1 MPVFHTKTIESI
13 LDPVAQQVSKLVIL
27 HEEAEDG
34 IPMPDLQQPVRSVSN
49 AVSNLVKVGR
59 ETINSS
65 DDPILR
71 QDMPAALVRV
81 ERSSKLLEEASDMLK
96 HDPFSSPA
104 RKRLIEGSGGIL
116 QATSALLLCFDES
129 EVRKIIKE
137 CHRVLDYLAVAE
149 VIETLDELVQF
160 LRDLSPCLS
169 KVSREVSAR
178 EKELTHQLKSTEMN
192 GKYQCCKEDYP
203 DYVCIRCHNVY
214 HPCCVDGA
222 NVLKLDGFQIYCSL
236 ECESRD
242 VEDNVRNADL
252 EAVIVKLRKELA
264 ERSNY
269 LKRLSKT
276 FLQFEDDV
284 MYKENEYETTLLQQQ
299 EKIKG
304 LTKEIAELKRQKEQ
318 SNEKSNEHARYVQKL
333 EKDFVELSDMY
344 KQMVSTIRMLE
355 CDNMNYQKLVQD
367 FKTKS
372 EAEEAVELV
381 ESAPVASK
389 VEETSK
395 DSSKAKETS
404 DDVNKVASPTNDFNG
419 NTLFLLGYTCAVN
432 LYKMLTREVS
442 GDKQS
447 SVKFENVPETINN
460 LVKSIAEFHNL
471 GKFTFYMF
479 KGIFSTLIPSG
490 GFLQYKPLL
499 VHSEILVRCLEQVK
513 TLAPILIC
521 SMKIYIHIVSQ
532 GGKGAEEAAEN
543 RNYLAQRMTDE
554 INEIIRVLQLTSY
567 DEEQSELDNL
577 TVLKKLQNAIS
588 NKINAA
594 NDWLFDPNAVRGG
607 VGEKSLRQIIEAAQK
622 VADRCLPNDAHVI
635 NKLCSDLTT
644 MTDAL
649 CELRQDGKGA
659 TPQAESL
666 ARGIREK
673 LGNLQ
678 QAVMNAVVAV
688 DKTGLQQT
696 AHTVQGRLEQARKWL
711 SNPGHDDKGLGKRA
725 INAIVEEGRRV
736 ADGLPGVQKAEILQ
750 LCDEVDGLSRQLA
763 DLCAQGLGNS
773 PQAQEVARKLS
784 QKLHELKEKINQAV
798 VNRVVEDFIDILTP
812 LKVFTEAVLA
822 PEGTPNRDLNF
833 SDKAANLQQFSNRAV
848 KTAKM
853 VAAGGSSGNK
863 KLAEALQS
871 AANQVESLTPQLI
884 SAGSIRMNYPTS
896 KAADEHFENLR
907 QQYADTLTRVR
918 NLCDEA
924 TDSADF
930 IKASEEQM
938 RKHTFLC
945 EEGIKNRQPQKMVDN
960 TSAIARLAN
969 RVLLVAKQ
977 ECENSEDP
985 SFINN
990 LDRASDVLQ
999 NSIPPMV
1006 QDAKLVAINPADSHA
1021 ASKWRDSNKALL
1033 NAVGNVRQ
1041 AVQVNPEL
1049 PPLPDI
1055 NSLNLGEPLRNT
1067 PTPSR
1072 ELEGLSPAGHQH
1084 GGRVSPLPKWARG
1097 DNSDLLCQEL
1107 ASHCQDAGRSQFI
1120 PEYIIEDEQAPP
1132 RPPLPYD
1139 GAPVR
1144 PPPPPETDDEDE
1156 VFKTAPLPSQPI
1168 MVAAHN
1174 LHREVRQWS
1183 AKDNELIAAAQRMAK
1198 LMARLSELVHND
1210 DKGSKRELIA
1220 TAKAIADAS
1229 ADVTR
1234 IAKQLARECTD
1245 KRIRTNLLQV
1255 CERIPT
1261 IATQLKILST
1271 VKATMLGSQGSEED
1285 REATEMLE
1293 GNAQNL
1299 MQSVKE
1305 TVRAAESASVKIHAQ
1320 THGRLRWV
1328 RKQPWYA
1335 YA

>member
-13 LDPVAQQVSKLVIL
+13 LEPVAQQVSKLVIL

-34 IPMPDLQQPVRSVSN
+34 IPMPDLEQPVRTVSS

-59 ETINSS
+59 DTINSS

-71 QDMPAALVRV
+71 QDMPAALIRV
-81 ERSSKLLEEASDMLK
+81 ERSARLLEDASSRLK
-96 HDPFSSPA
+96 VDPCSAPA
-104 RKRLIEGSGGIL
+104 RKLLIEGSGGIL

-129 EVRKIIKE
+129 EVRKIIRE

-169 KVSREVSAR
+169 RVSREVSDR
-178 EKELTHQLKSTEMN
+178 EKELTHQ
-192 GKYQCCKEDYP
+192 
-203 DYVCIRCHNVY
+203 
-214 HPCCVDGA
+214 
-222 NVLKLDGFQIYCSL
+222 
-236 ECESRD
+236 
-242 VEDNVRNADL
+242 
-252 EAVIVKLRKELA
+252 
-264 ERSNY
+264 
-269 LKRLSKT
+269 
-276 FLQFEDDV
+276 
-284 MYKENEYETTLLQQQ
+284 
-299 EKIKG
+299 
-304 LTKEIAELKRQKEQ
+304 
-318 SNEKSNEHARYVQKL
+318 
-333 EKDFVELSDMY
+333 
-344 KQMVSTIRMLE
+344 
-355 CDNMNYQKLVQD
+355 
-367 FKTKS
+367 
-372 EAEEAVELV
+372 
-381 ESAPVASK
+381 
-389 VEETSK
+389 
-395 DSSKAKETS
+395 
-404 DDVNKVASPTNDFNG
+404 
-419 NTLFLLGYTCAVN
+419 
-432 LYKMLTREVS
+432 
-442 GDKQS
+442 
-447 SVKFENVPETINN
+447 
-460 LVKSIAEFHNL
+460 
-471 GKFTFYMF
+471 
-479 KGIFSTLIPSG
+479 
-490 GFLQYKPLL
+490 

-532 GGKGAEEAAEN
+532 EGKGADEAAEN

-567 DEEQSELDNL
+567 DEEQSDLDNL
-577 TVLKKLQNAIS
+577 TVLKKLQNAIQ
-588 NKINAA
+588 NKLNAA
-594 NDWLFDPNAVRGG
+594 SDWLLDPNAVRGG
-607 VGEKSLRQIIEAAQK
+607 VGEKSLRQIIEDAQK
-622 VADRCLPNDAHVI
+622 VAERCLPQDAHNI

-659 TPQAESL
+659 SPQAESL
-666 ARGIREK
+666 ARGIKEK
-673 LGNLQ
+673 LGQLQ
-678 QAVMNAVVAV
+678 QAVNTAIINV
-688 DKTGLQQT
+688 DKAGLQQT

-711 SNPGHDDKGLGKRA
+711 SNPGQDDKGLGRRA
-725 INAIVEEGRRV
+725 INAIVEEGRKV

-750 LCDEVDGLSRQLA
+750 LCDEVDSLSRQLA
-763 DLCAQGLGNS
+763 DLCAQGKGNT
-773 PQAQEVARKLS
+773 PQAHEIARRLS
-784 QKLHELKEKINQAV
+784 QKLHELKEKIQQAV
-798 VNRVVEDFIDILTP
+798 TNRVVEDFIDIVTP
-812 LKVFTEAVLA
+812 LKLFTEAVLA
-822 PEGTPNRDLNF
+822 PEGTPNREQNF
-833 SDKAANLQQFSNRAV
+833 SDKASNLQNFSNRAV
-848 KTAKM
+848 KTARM
-853 VAAGGSSGNK
+853 VAAGGSGGNK
-863 KLAEALQS
+863 KLAEALS
-871 AANQVESLTPQLI
+871 SVASQVESLTPQLI
-884 SAGSIRMNYPTS
+884 SAGSIRMNYPSS

-907 QQYADTLTRVR
+907 QQYADTVTKMR

-938 RKHTFLC
+938 KKHSFLC
-945 EEGIKNRQPQKMVDN
+945 EEAIKNRQPQKMVDN

-977 ECENSEDP
+977 ESDNSEDP
-985 SFINN
+985 NFINELN
-990 LDRASDVLQ
+990 RASDALQ
-999 NSIPPMV
+999 GAVPPMV
-1006 QDAKLVAINPADSHA
+1006 QDAKSVAVNPADHNAVSR
-1021 ASKWRDSNKALL
+1021 WRESNKALL
-1033 NAVGNVRQ
+1033 NAVGQVRG
-1041 AVQVNPEL
+1041 AVQVSPEL

-1055 NSLNLGEPLRNT
+1055 NNLHIERPSNQYFVEKVGSSLRDA
-1067 PTPSR
+1067 PSPGT
-1072 ELEGLSPAGHQH
+1072 EFYGGQYSPNQH
-1084 GGRVSPLPKWARG
+1084 YGRPVSPLPKWARG
-1097 DNSDLLCQEL
+1097 DNSDVLMQEL
-1107 ASHCQDAGRSQFI
+1107 VPSYKSTS
-1120 PEYIIEDEQAPP
+1120 EQAPP

-1139 GAPVR
+1139 GAPLR
-1144 PPPPPETDDEDE
+1144 PPPPETDDEDD
-1156 VFKTAPLPSQPI
+1156 VFKTIPNPSQPI

-1229 ADVTR
+1229 ADATR

-1305 TVRAAESASVKIHAQ
+1305 TVRAAEGASVKIHAQ

-1328 RKQPWYA
+1328 RRQPWYA

>member
-49 AVSNLVKVGR
+49 AVFNLVKVGR

-65 DDPILR
+65 DDAILR

-96 HDPFSSPA
+96 QDPFSSPA

-169 KVSREVSAR
+169 KVTREVSAR
-178 EKELTHQLKSTEMN
+178 EKELTHQ
-192 GKYQCCKEDYP
+192 
-203 DYVCIRCHNVY
+203 
-214 HPCCVDGA
+214 
-222 NVLKLDGFQIYCSL
+222 
-236 ECESRD
+236 
-242 VEDNVRNADL
+242 
-252 EAVIVKLRKELA
+252 
-264 ERSNY
+264 
-269 LKRLSKT
+269 
-276 FLQFEDDV
+276 
-284 MYKENEYETTLLQQQ
+284 
-299 EKIKG
+299 
-304 LTKEIAELKRQKEQ
+304 
-318 SNEKSNEHARYVQKL
+318 
-333 EKDFVELSDMY
+333 
-344 KQMVSTIRMLE
+344 
-355 CDNMNYQKLVQD
+355 
-367 FKTKS
+367 
-372 EAEEAVELV
+372 
-381 ESAPVASK
+381 
-389 VEETSK
+389 
-395 DSSKAKETS
+395 
-404 DDVNKVASPTNDFNG
+404 
-419 NTLFLLGYTCAVN
+419 
-432 LYKMLTREVS
+432 
-442 GDKQS
+442 
-447 SVKFENVPETINN
+447 
-460 LVKSIAEFHNL
+460 
-471 GKFTFYMF
+471 
-479 KGIFSTLIPSG
+479 
-490 GFLQYKPLL
+490 
-499 VHSEILVRCLEQVK
+499 VHSEILVRCLEQIK

-543 RNYLAQRMTDE
+543 RNYLCQRMTDE

-567 DEEQSELDNL
+567 DEEQSDLDNL
-577 TVLKKLQNAIS
+577 TVLKKLQNAIV

-594 NDWLFDPNAVRGG
+594 NDWLFDPTAVRGG
-607 VGEKSLRQIIEAAQK
+607 VGEKSLRQIIDAAQK
-622 VADRCLPNDAHVI
+622 VADRCLPQDAHSI
-635 NKLCSDLTT
+635 KKICSDLTT

-666 ARGIREK
+666 ARGIRDK
-673 LGNLQ
+673 LGDLQ

-711 SNPGHDDKGLGKRA
+711 SNPGHDDKGLGQRA
-725 INAIVEEGRRV
+725 ISAIVEEGRKV

-750 LCDEVDGLSRQLA
+750 LCDEVDTLSHHLA
-763 DLCAQGLGNS
+763 DLCRQGLGNT
-773 PQAQEVARKLS
+773 PQAQEVARHLS

-798 VNRVVEDFIDILTP
+798 VNRVVEDFIDIVSP
-812 LKVFTEAVLA
+812 LKQFTEATLA
-822 PEGTPNRDLNF
+822 PEGTPNRDQNF
-833 SDKAANLQQFSNRAV
+833 ADKAANLQQFSNRAV

-863 KLAEALQS
+863 KLAEALQC

-907 QQYADTLTRVR
+907 QQYADTLTKVR

-924 TDSADF
+924 TDSGDF

-938 RKHTFLC
+938 KKHTFLC
-945 EEGIKNRQPQKMVDN
+945 EEAIKNRQPQKMVDN

-977 ECENSEDP
+977 ESDNSEDP
-985 SFINN
+985 NFIENVN
-990 LDRASDVLQ
+990 GASDLLQ
-999 NSIPPMV
+999 SAVPPMV
-1006 QDAKLVAINPADSHA
+1006 QDAKLVAVNPADSNA

-1033 NAVGNVRQ
+1033 NAVGQVRQ
-1041 AVQVNPEL
+1041 AVQVNPDL

-1055 NSLNLGEPLRNT
+1055 NSLNLETT
-1067 PTPSR
+1067 PNR
-1072 ELEGLSPAGHQH
+1072 Y
-1084 GGRVSPLPKWARG
+1084 
-1097 DNSDLLCQEL
+1097 
-1107 ASHCQDAGRSQFI
+1107 FI
-1120 PEYIIEDEQAPP
+1120 DKDQAPP
-1132 RPPLPYD
+1132 RPPLPYE

-1144 PPPPPETDDEDE
+1144 PPPPETDDEDE

-1183 AKDNELIAAAQRMAK
+1183 AKDNDLIAAAQRMAK

-1320 THGRLRWV
+1320 THGKLRWV

>member
-13 LDPVAQQVSKLVIL
+13 LEPVAQQVSKLVIL

-34 IPMPDLQQPVRSVSN
+34 IPMPDLEQPVRSVSN

-81 ERSSKLLEEASDMLK
+81 ERSSKLLEEASSMLK
-96 HDPFSSPA
+96 SDPYSSPA

-129 EVRKIIKE
+129 EVRKIIRE

-178 EKELTHQLKSTEMN
+178 EKELTHQ
-192 GKYQCCKEDYP
+192 
-203 DYVCIRCHNVY
+203 
-214 HPCCVDGA
+214 
-222 NVLKLDGFQIYCSL
+222 
-236 ECESRD
+236 
-242 VEDNVRNADL
+242 
-252 EAVIVKLRKELA
+252 
-264 ERSNY
+264 
-269 LKRLSKT
+269 
-276 FLQFEDDV
+276 
-284 MYKENEYETTLLQQQ
+284 
-299 EKIKG
+299 
-304 LTKEIAELKRQKEQ
+304 
-318 SNEKSNEHARYVQKL
+318 
-333 EKDFVELSDMY
+333 
-344 KQMVSTIRMLE
+344 
-355 CDNMNYQKLVQD
+355 
-367 FKTKS
+367 
-372 EAEEAVELV
+372 
-381 ESAPVASK
+381 
-389 VEETSK
+389 
-395 DSSKAKETS
+395 
-404 DDVNKVASPTNDFNG
+404 
-419 NTLFLLGYTCAVN
+419 
-432 LYKMLTREVS
+432 
-442 GDKQS
+442 
-447 SVKFENVPETINN
+447 
-460 LVKSIAEFHNL
+460 
-471 GKFTFYMF
+471 
-479 KGIFSTLIPSG
+479 
-490 GFLQYKPLL
+490 
-499 VHSEILVRCLEQVK
+499 VHSEILVRCLDQVK

-521 SMKIYIHIVSQ
+521 SMKIYIQIVSQ
-532 GGKGAEEAAEN
+532 GGKRVEEAIEN

-567 DEEQSELDNL
+567 DEEQSDLDNL
-577 TVLKKLQNAIS
+577 TVLKKLQNAIQ
-588 NKINAA
+588 NKINTA
-594 NDWLFDPNAVRGG
+594 NDWLLDPNAVRGG
-607 VGEKSLRQIIEAAQK
+607 IGEKSLRQIIEAAQK
-622 VADRCLPNDAHVI
+622 VAERCLPQDARNI
-635 NKLCSDLTT
+635 NKLCSELNT

-666 ARGIREK
+666 ARGIKEK

-678 QAVMNAVVAV
+678 QAVLNAVVAV
-688 DKTGLQQT
+688 DKAGLQQT

-711 SNPGHDDKGLGKRA
+711 SNPGQDDKGLGRRA
-725 INAIVEEGRRV
+725 IALIVEEGRKV

-750 LCDEVDGLSRQLA
+750 LCDEVDALSNKLA
-763 DLCAQGLGNS
+763 DLCAQGKGNT
-773 PQAQEVARKLS
+773 PEAQEIARKLS
-784 QKLHELKEKINQAV
+784 QKLHELKERINQAV
-798 VNRVVEDFIDILTP
+798 VNRVVEDFIDIVTP
-812 LKVFTEAVLA
+812 LKQFTDAVLA
-822 PEGTPNRDLNF
+822 PEGTPNRDQNF
-833 SDKAANLQQFSNRAV
+833 ADRAANLQQFTNRAV
-848 KTAKM
+848 KTARM
-853 VAAGGSSGNK
+853 VAAGGSGGNK

-871 AANQVESLTPQLI
+871 ASNQVESLTPQLV

-907 QQYADTLTRVR
+907 QQYADTVTKMR

-945 EEGIKNRQPQKMVDN
+945 EEAIKNRQPQKMVDN

-977 ECENSEDP
+977 ESDNSEDP
-985 SFINN
+985 SFIDDVN
-990 LDRASDVLQ
+990 RASDALQ
-999 NSIPPMV
+999 GTIPPMV
-1006 QDAKLVAINPADSHA
+1006 QDAKSVAVNPADGA
-1021 ASKWRDSNKALL
+1021 AVSRWRDSNKALL
-1033 NAVGNVRQ
+1033 NAVGEVRK
-1041 AVQVNPEL
+1041 AVQINPEL

-1055 NSLNLGEPLRNT
+1055 NSLNLEPAPNSLFIEKVGEPLRNT
-1067 PTPSR
+1067 PTPGR
-1072 ELEGLSPAGHQH
+1072 DPGALSPTPHQH
-1084 GGRVSPLPKWARG
+1084 GRVSPLPKWARG

-1107 ASHCQDAGRSQFI
+1107 IPSVDREPGYCSFI
-1120 PEYIIEDEQAPP
+1120 PEYILEDDMAPP
-1132 RPPLPYD
+1132 RPPLPHD
-1139 GAPVR
+1139 GAPMR
-1144 PPPPPETDDEDE
+1144 PPPPPETDDEDD
-1156 VFKTAPLPSQPI
+1156 VFRHAPSSTQPI

-1183 AKDNELIAAAQRMAK
+1183 AKDNELIAAAKRMAV
-1198 LMARLSELVHND
+1198 LMAHLSELVHND

-1229 ADVTR
+1229 NDVTR

-1271 VKATMLGSQGSEED
+1271 VKATMLGAQGSEED

-1320 THGRLRWV
+1320 THGKLRWV
-1328 RKQPWYA
+1328 RRQPWYA

>member
-13 LDPVAQQVSKLVIL
+13 LEPVAQQVSKLVIL

-34 IPMPDLQQPVRSVSN
+34 IPMPDLEQPVRSVSN

-81 ERSSKLLEEASDMLK
+81 ERSSKLLEEASSMLK
-96 HDPFSSPA
+96 SDPYSSPA

-129 EVRKIIKE
+129 EVRKIIRE

-178 EKELTHQLKSTEMN
+178 EKELTHQ
-192 GKYQCCKEDYP
+192 
-203 DYVCIRCHNVY
+203 
-214 HPCCVDGA
+214 
-222 NVLKLDGFQIYCSL
+222 
-236 ECESRD
+236 
-242 VEDNVRNADL
+242 
-252 EAVIVKLRKELA
+252 
-264 ERSNY
+264 
-269 LKRLSKT
+269 
-276 FLQFEDDV
+276 
-284 MYKENEYETTLLQQQ
+284 
-299 EKIKG
+299 
-304 LTKEIAELKRQKEQ
+304 
-318 SNEKSNEHARYVQKL
+318 
-333 EKDFVELSDMY
+333 
-344 KQMVSTIRMLE
+344 
-355 CDNMNYQKLVQD
+355 
-367 FKTKS
+367 
-372 EAEEAVELV
+372 
-381 ESAPVASK
+381 
-389 VEETSK
+389 
-395 DSSKAKETS
+395 
-404 DDVNKVASPTNDFNG
+404 
-419 NTLFLLGYTCAVN
+419 
-432 LYKMLTREVS
+432 
-442 GDKQS
+442 
-447 SVKFENVPETINN
+447 
-460 LVKSIAEFHNL
+460 
-471 GKFTFYMF
+471 
-479 KGIFSTLIPSG
+479 
-490 GFLQYKPLL
+490 
-499 VHSEILVRCLEQVK
+499 VHSEILVRCLDQVK

-521 SMKIYIHIVSQ
+521 SMKIYIQIVSQ
-532 GGKGAEEAAEN
+532 GGKRVEEAIEN

-567 DEEQSELDNL
+567 DEEQSDLDNL
-577 TVLKKLQNAIS
+577 TVLKKLQNAIQ
-588 NKINAA
+588 NKINTA
-594 NDWLFDPNAVRGG
+594 NDWLLDPNAVRGG
-607 VGEKSLRQIIEAAQK
+607 IGEKSLRQIIEAAQK
-622 VADRCLPNDAHVI
+622 VAERCLPQDARNI
-635 NKLCSDLTT
+635 NKLCSELNT

-666 ARGIREK
+666 ARGIKEK

-678 QAVMNAVVAV
+678 QAVLNAVVAV
-688 DKTGLQQT
+688 DKAGLQQT

-725 INAIVEEGRRV
+725 IALIVEEGRKV

-750 LCDEVDGLSRQLA
+750 LCDEVDALSNQLA
-763 DLCAQGLGNS
+763 NLCAQGKGNT
-773 PQAQEVARKLS
+773 PEAQEIARKLS
-784 QKLHELKEKINQAV
+784 QKLHELKERINQAV
-798 VNRVVEDFIDILTP
+798 VNRVVEDFIDIVTP
-812 LKVFTEAVLA
+812 LKQFTDAVLA
-822 PEGTPNRDLNF
+822 PEGTPNRDQNF
-833 SDKAANLQQFSNRAV
+833 ADKAANLQQFTNRAV
-848 KTAKM
+848 KTARM

-871 AANQVESLTPQLI
+871 ASNQVESLTPQLV

-907 QQYADTLTRVR
+907 QQYADTVTKMR

-924 TDSADF
+924 TDSGDF

-945 EEGIKNRQPQKMVDN
+945 EEAIKNRQPQKMVDN

-977 ECENSEDP
+977 ESDNSEDP
-985 SFINN
+985 SFIDDVN
-990 LDRASDVLQ
+990 RASDALQ
-999 NSIPPMV
+999 GSIPPMV
-1006 QDAKLVAINPADSHA
+1006 QDAKSVAVNPADGA
-1021 ASKWRDSNKALL
+1021 AVSRWRDSNKALL
-1033 NAVGNVRQ
+1033 NAVGDVRK
-1041 AVQVNPEL
+1041 AVQINPEL

-1055 NSLNLGEPLRNT
+1055 NSLNLVGEPLRNT
-1067 PTPSR
+1067 PTPGR
-1072 ELEGLSPAGHQH
+1072 DPGALSPTPHQH
-1084 GGRVSPLPKWARG
+1084 GRVSPLPKWAR
-1097 DNSDLLCQEL
+1097 DM
-1107 ASHCQDAGRSQFI
+1107 
-1120 PEYIIEDEQAPP
+1120 APP
-1132 RPPLPYD
+1132 RPPLPHD
-1139 GAPVR
+1139 GAPMR
-1144 PPPPPETDDEDE
+1144 PPPPPPETDDEDD
-1156 VFKTAPLPSQPI
+1156 VFRHAPSSTQPI

-1183 AKDNELIAAAQRMAK
+1183 AKDNELIAAAKRMAV
-1198 LMARLSELVHND
+1198 LMAHLSELVHND

-1229 ADVTR
+1229 NDVTR

-1271 VKATMLGSQGSEED
+1271 VKATMLGAQGSEED

-1320 THGRLRWV
+1320 THGKLRWV
-1328 RKQPWYA
+1328 RRQPWYA

>member
-34 IPMPDLQQPVRSVSN
+34 LPMPDLQQPVRSVSN
-49 AVSNLVKVGR
+49 AVLNLVKVGR

-65 DDPILR
+65 DDQILK
-71 QDMPAALVRV
+71 QDMPGALVRV
-81 ERSSKLLEEASDMLK
+81 ERSSKLLEEASCMLK
-96 HDPFSSPA
+96 DDPYSSPA
-104 RKRLIEGSGGIL
+104 RKRLIDGSGGIL

-129 EVRKIIKE
+129 EVRKIIRE

-169 KVSREVSAR
+169 RVSREVSAR
-178 EKELTHQLKSTEMN
+178 EKELTHQ
-192 GKYQCCKEDYP
+192 
-203 DYVCIRCHNVY
+203 V
-214 HPCCVDGA
+214 
-222 NVLKLDGFQIYCSL
+222 
-236 ECESRD
+236 
-242 VEDNVRNADL
+242 
-252 EAVIVKLRKELA
+252 
-264 ERSNY
+264 
-269 LKRLSKT
+269 
-276 FLQFEDDV
+276 
-284 MYKENEYETTLLQQQ
+284 
-299 EKIKG
+299 
-304 LTKEIAELKRQKEQ
+304 
-318 SNEKSNEHARYVQKL
+318 HA
-333 EKDFVELSDMY
+333 
-344 KQMVSTIRMLE
+344 
-355 CDNMNYQKLVQD
+355 
-367 FKTKS
+367 
-372 EAEEAVELV
+372 
-381 ESAPVASK
+381 
-389 VEETSK
+389 
-395 DSSKAKETS
+395 
-404 DDVNKVASPTNDFNG
+404 
-419 NTLFLLGYTCAVN
+419 
-432 LYKMLTREVS
+432 
-442 GDKQS
+442 
-447 SVKFENVPETINN
+447 
-460 LVKSIAEFHNL
+460 
-471 GKFTFYMF
+471 
-479 KGIFSTLIPSG
+479 
-490 GFLQYKPLL
+490 
-499 VHSEILVRCLEQVK
+499 EILVRCLEQIK

-543 RNYLAQRMTDE
+543 RNYLAMRMTDE

-567 DEEQSELDNL
+567 DEETSELDNL
-577 TVLKKLQNAIS
+577 TVLKKLQNAIQ
-588 NKINAA
+588 NKINTA
-594 NDWLFDPNAVRGG
+594 NDWLLDSNAVKGG
-607 VGEKSLRQIIEAAQK
+607 IGEKSLRQIIEDAQK
-622 VADRCLPNDAHVI
+622 VSQRCLPHDSNMI
-635 NKLCSDLTT
+635 NKFCSDLTT

-649 CELRQDGKGA
+649 CELRQEGKGN

-673 LGNLQ
+673 LTDLQ
-678 QAVMNAVVAV
+678 QAVLHAVVAV

-711 SNPGHDDKGLGKRA
+711 SNPGQDDKGLGQRA
-725 INAIVEEGRRV
+725 IALIAEEGRKV
-736 ADGLPGVQKAEILQ
+736 ANGLPGIQKTEVLQ
-750 LCDEVDGLSRQLA
+750 LCDEVEGLSHQLS
-763 DLCAQGLGNS
+763 DLCAQGRGDS
-773 PQAQEVARKLS
+773 PQAHEVAKRLS

-798 VNRVVEDFIDILTP
+798 VNRVVEDFIDIVTP
-812 LKVFTEAVLA
+812 LKQFTEAVMV
-822 PEGTPNRDLNF
+822 PEGTPNRDQNF

-853 VAAGGSSGNK
+853 VAAGGSGGNK
-863 KLAEALQS
+863 KIAESLQS
-871 AANQVESLTPQLI
+871 AANQVESLTPQLT
-884 SAGSIRMNYPTS
+884 SAGSIRMNYPSS
-896 KAADEHFENLR
+896 KAADEHFENLKN
-907 QQYADTLTRVR
+907 QYADTLTKVR

-945 EEGIKNRQPQKMVDN
+945 EEAIKNKQPQKMVDN

-977 ECENSEDP
+977 ESDNSEDP
-985 SFINN
+985 NFIDDVN
-990 LDRASDVLQ
+990 RASDYLQ
-999 NSIPPMV
+999 NCVPPMV
-1006 QDAKLVAINPADSHA
+1006 QDAKLVAINPSDVGA
-1021 ASKWRDSNKALL
+1021 ASRWRESNKMLL
-1033 NAVGNVRQ
+1033 NAVEVVRK
-1041 AVQVNPEL
+1041 AVLINPEL
-1049 PPLPDI
+1049 PPLPDM
-1055 NSLNLGEPLRNT
+1055 NSLHLEPPAHTYFVDKVGELLRRT
-1067 PTPSR
+1067 PTPGDR
-1072 ELEGLSPAGHQH
+1072 NLGTLSPTHHQQ
-1084 GGRVSPLPKWARG
+1084 GRVSPLPKWARG
-1097 DNSDLLCQEL
+1097 DNSDLLYQEL
-1107 ASHCQDAGRSQFI
+1107 LPNQNER
-1120 PEYIIEDEQAPP
+1120 DEAPP
-1132 RPPLPYD
+1132 RPPLPSD

-1144 PPPPPETDDEDE
+1144 PPPPETDDEDD
-1156 VFKTAPLPSQPI
+1156 VFKNAPSSSQPI

-1183 AKDNELIAAAQRMAK
+1183 AKDNELIGGARRMAV

-1271 VKATMLGSQGSEED
+1271 VKATMLGAQGSEED

-1305 TVRAAESASVKIHAQ
+1305 TVRAAEGASVKIHAQ

-1328 RKQPWYA
+1328 RRQPWYA